1 MPKTVSIDEAEGNL
15 RELLSSLADDER
27 VTIVDEA
34 GVPLGEVRR
43 TVSGEGEEVEEGE
56 DFMER
61 WEQLAQEIDEEWD
74 GKRSAVEQLRR
85 DRSRLDPDVHS
96 DSSSDDS

>member
-1 MPKTVSIDEAEGNL
+1 MPKTISIDEAERNL

-27 VTIVDEA
+27 ITIVDEA

-43 TVSGEGEEVEEGE
+43 TISGEGAEEGE

-61 WEQLAQEIDEEWD
+61 WEQLAQEID
-74 GKRSAVEQLRR
+74 
-85 DRSRLDPDVHS
+85 
-96 DSSSDDS
+96 